1 MFLRIIRFFLGYVSF
16 TACGNSIERFFNLV
30 ARSDVTIWNIK
41 SVFSPETHQRCAIAD
56 VSASEY
62 KFLRPLAKKSGL
74 KLKVKKKSGFIFFL
88 KKYKKRIGL
97 FLGVFVFFITI
108 HMLSLYVWVVRVQ
121 GNVNLTESEI
131 QTVISD
137 LGLKPGILKK
147 YIDTSEIEHAT
158 MIHFNNL
165 SWVSVNIEGCFA
177 TVLVNESFEP
187 PEIVPKDKP
196 CNIKARCPGQIL
208 RMEVYGGQQEVKNG
222 DAVVEGQ
229 LLVSGIVDDQI
240 GGTSIIHANAKAI
253 AATTY
258 EVKNN
263 ISFYTTENFETGK
276 NFLNRRLHIL
286 GLDIPI
292 TFQSKPQGNYEVNTS
307 TDILNVYGI
316 PLPISIYKEIW
327 SEHDEIEKTLSI
339 KEAKVLAEKNFEE
352 NKQKNFQNKKI
363 IREHREEKVS
373 NESYLLSVT
382 VYCEEDIAV
391 EEPIDLSIT
400 N

>member
-16 TACGNSIERFFNLV
+16 TAYGNSIERFLNLV

-41 SVFSPETHQRCAIAD
+41 SGFLPETHQRCAIAD
-56 VSASEY
+56 VSASDY

-74 KLKVKKKSGFIFFL
+74 KLKIKKKSGFIFFL

-97 FLGVFVFFITI
+97 FLGVFVFFATI

-131 QTVISD
+131 QTAVSD

-177 TVLVNESFEP
+177 TILVNESFEP

-208 RMEVYGGQQEVKNG
+208 RMEVYSGQQEVKNG

-229 LLVSGIVDDQI
+229 LLVSGIVDDTL
-240 GGTSIIHANAKAI
+240 GRTSINHADAKAI

-263 ISFYTTENFETGK
+263 VSLYTTEKSETGEK
-276 NFLNRRLHIL
+276 FSNRRLHIL

-292 TFQSKPQGNYEVNTS
+292 TFQIKPQENYEVTTS
-307 TDILNVYGI
+307 TDILKVYGI
-316 PLPISIYKEIW
+316 PLPISIYKENW
-327 SEHDEIEKTLSI
+327 LEYDETAKTLSI
-339 KEAKVLAEKNFEE
+339 DEARALAEKNFEE

-363 IREHREEKVS
+363 IREYRDERVS

-382 VYCEEDIAV
+382 VYCEEDIAI
-391 EEPIDLSIT
+391 EDPIELLA
-400 N
+400 